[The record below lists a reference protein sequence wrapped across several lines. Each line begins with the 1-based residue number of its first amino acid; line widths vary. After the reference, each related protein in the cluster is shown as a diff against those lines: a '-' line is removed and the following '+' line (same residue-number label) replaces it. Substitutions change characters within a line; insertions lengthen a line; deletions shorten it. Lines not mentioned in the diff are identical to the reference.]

1 MSHYTKED
9 IIRIVEEEDVEFIR
23 LQFVDIFGILK
34 NMAVTAKQLDSILNN
49 RCTFDAAAI
58 NGFDTMHVDE
68 LVLVPD
74 LDTFTIFPWRPQ
86 RGRVARFI
94 CDVRHTDGTPFMG
107 DSRYILKQV
116 IEEAAKDGYT
126 LNVGPESEFFLF
138 DMSEDGQPT
147 TNTSEKG
154 GFFDIGPVDA
164 GENARRDI
172 VLSLSEMGFEMESSY
187 HSNEV
192 CQHHIDFKFD
202 DGIQTAD
209 NIMTFKL
216 TVRTVAKRHGLH
228 ATFMPKPNYGKKGS
242 AMFFNMFLSKD
253 GENIFSDPDEE
264 YGLSKTAYYFMG
276 GIMRHIKGLTL
287 INNPIINSYKRLVP
301 GYNAPVN
308 ISWSRK
314 NRTPLMRITS
324 SGAIGP
330 RIVLRSPDGAS
341 NPYLVM
347 AACLA
352 CGLEGIKNKIEPPV
366 SQDDISQDE
375 IAKLDFLP
383 RTLMEAIREFEK
395 DTFLQNVLGKSV
407 SELFIARKSD
417 EWSEFC
423 QQVTAWEVEKYLNQ
437 IYDKNHEFTRFLQGR
452 CKLFG
457 KS

>member
-1 MSHYTKED
+1 MHYSKDD
-9 IIRIVEEEDVEFIR
+9 IIRMVEEEDVDFIR
-23 LQFVDIFGILK
+23 LQFTDTFGNLK
-34 NMAVTAKQLDSILNN
+34 NMAVTSNQLELVLDN
-49 RCTFDAAAI
+49 RYTFDGAAI
-58 NGFDTMHVDE
+58 NGFDTENVDE
-68 LVLVPD
+68 LILVPD
-74 LDTFTIFPWRPQ
+74 LDTFAIFPWRPQ

-94 CDVRHTDGTPFMG
+94 CDVMNPDGSPFMA
-107 DSRYILKQV
+107 DSRFILSQV
-116 IEEAAKDGYT
+116 AKEAKEMGYT
-126 LNVGPESEFFLF
+126 FNVSPESEFFLF
-138 DMSEDGQPT
+138 DTDENGEPT
-147 TNTSEKG
+147 THTNEKG
-154 GFFDIGPVDA
+154 GFFDISPLDL

-172 VLSLSEMGFEMESSY
+172 VQSLSEMGFEMESSY
-187 HSNEV
+187 HSNEKA
-192 CQHHIDFKFD
+192 QHCIDFKFD
-202 DGIQTAD
+202 DCVQSAD
-209 NIMTFKL
+209 NYMTFKL
-216 TVRTVAKRHGLH
+216 AVRTVAKRHGLH
-228 ATFMPKPNYGKKGS
+228 ATFMPKPNFGMKGS
-242 AMFFNMFLSKD
+242 ALFYNMFLCKN
-253 GENIFSDPDEE
+253 GVNVFSDPDEE
-264 YGLSKTAYYFMG
+264 YGLSKEAYYFMG
-276 GIMRHIKGLTL
+276 GIMKHIKGMTL
-287 INNPIINSYKRLVP
+287 INNQIINSYKRLVP

-437 IYDKNHEFTRFLQGR
+437 I
-452 CKLFG
+452 
-457 KS
+457 

>member
-1 MSHYTKED
+1 MD
-9 IIRIVEEEDVEFIR
+9 FIR
-23 LQFVDIFGILK
+23 LQFTDTFGNLK
-34 NMAVTAKQLDSILNN
+34 NMAVTSNQLELVLDN
-49 RCTFDAAAI
+49 RYTFDGAAI
-58 NGFDTMHVDE
+58 NGFDTENVDE
-68 LVLVPD
+68 LILVPD
-74 LDTFTIFPWRPQ
+74 LDTFAIFPWRPQ

-94 CDVRHTDGTPFMG
+94 CDVMNPDGSPFMA
-107 DSRYILKQV
+107 DSRFILSQV
-116 IEEAAKDGYT
+116 AKEAKEMGYT
-126 LNVGPESEFFLF
+126 FNVSPESEFFLF
-138 DMSEDGQPT
+138 DTDENGEPT
-147 TNTSEKG
+147 THTNEKG
-154 GFFDIGPVDA
+154 GFFDISPLDL

-172 VLSLSEMGFEMESSY
+172 VQSLSEMGFEMESSY
-187 HSNEV
+187 HSNEKA
-192 CQHHIDFKFD
+192 QHCIDFKFD
-202 DGIQTAD
+202 DCVQSAD
-209 NIMTFKL
+209 NYMTFKL
-216 TVRTVAKRHGLH
+216 AVRTVAKRHGLH
-228 ATFMPKPNYGKKGS
+228 ATFMPKPNFGMKGS
-242 AMFFNMFLSKD
+242 ALFYNMFLCKN
-253 GENIFSDPDEE
+253 GVNVFSDPDEE
-264 YGLSKTAYYFMG
+264 YGLSKEAYYFMG
-276 GIMRHIKGLTL
+276 GIMKHIKGMTL

-437 IYDKNHEFTRFLQGR
+437 I
-452 CKLFG
+452 
-457 KS
+457 

>member
-34 NMAVTAKQLDSILNN
+34 NVAVTATQLDSVLNN
-49 RCTFDAAAI
+49 RCTFDGAAI
-58 NGFDTMHVDE
+58 NGFDTVNVDE

-94 CDVRHTDGTPFMG
+94 CDVIYPDGTPFMA

-116 IEEAAKDGYT
+116 IQKAKKEGYI

-138 DMSEDGQPT
+138 DTTEEGAPT
-147 TNTSEKG
+147 TRTSEKG

-187 HSNEV
+187 HSNEAS
-192 CQHHIDFKFD
+192 QHHIDFKYD

-209 NIMTFKL
+209 NIMTYKL

-242 AMFFNMFLSKD
+242 AMFFNMFLCKD
-253 GENIFSDPDEE
+253 GKNIFSDKEEE
-264 YGLSKTAYYFMG
+264 YGLSKDAYYFMG

-324 SGAIGP
+324 TGEMGP
-330 RIVLRSPDGAS
+330 RVVLRSPDGAC
-341 NPYLVM
+341 NPYLVL
-347 AACLA
+347 AGCLA
-352 CGLEGIKNKIEPPV
+352 AGLDGIHNQIEPPTCIDE
-366 SQDDISQDE
+366 QAGKRDFDI
-375 IAKLDFLP
+375 LP
-383 RTLMEAIREFEK
+383 RTLMEAIREFQK
-395 DTFLQNVLGKSV
+395 DEFLHKVYGEQLSQILIQKK
-407 SELFIARKSD
+407 EE
-417 EWSEFC
+417 EWNEYC
-423 QQVTAWEVEKYLNQ
+423 EQVTAWEVEKYLDR
-437 IYDKNHEFTRFLQGR
+437 I
-452 CKLFG
+452 
-457 KS
+457 

>member
-34 NMAVTAKQLDSILNN
+34 NIAVTATQLDSVLNN
-49 RCTFDAAAI
+49 RCTFDGAAI
-58 NGFDTMHVDE
+58 NGFDTVNVDE

-94 CDVRHTDGTPFMG
+94 CDVIYPDGTPFMA

-116 IEEAAKDGYT
+116 LLAAEKEGYT

-138 DMSEDGQPT
+138 DTTEEGEPT
-147 TNTSEKG
+147 TKTTEKG

-187 HSNEV
+187 HSNEAS
-192 CQHHIDFKFD
+192 QHHIDFKFD

-209 NIMTFKL
+209 NIMTYKL
-216 TVRTVAKRHGLH
+216 AVRTVAKRHGLH

-242 AMFFNMFLSKD
+242 AMFFNMFLCRD
-253 GENIFSDPDEE
+253 GKNMFSDKEEE

-324 SGAIGP
+324 TGEMGP
-330 RIVLRSPDGAS
+330 RVALRSPDGAC
-341 NPYLVM
+341 NPYLVL
-347 AACLA
+347 AGCLA
-352 CGLEGIKNKIEPPV
+352 AGLDGIRRQIEPPACIDE
-366 SQDDISQDE
+366 QGEKMDFDI
-375 IAKLDFLP
+375 LP

-395 DTFLQNVLGKSV
+395 DQFLHKVYGEQLSRILIQKK
-407 SELFIARKSD
+407 EE
-417 EWSEFC
+417 EWNEYC
-423 QQVTAWEVEKYLNQ
+423 EQVTAWEVEKYLDR
-437 IYDKNHEFTRFLQGR
+437 I
-452 CKLFG
+452 
-457 KS
+457 

>member
-1 MSHYTKED
+1 MHYSKDD
-9 IIRIVEEEDVEFIR
+9 IIRMVEEEDVDFIR
-23 LQFVDIFGILK
+23 LQFTDTFGNLK
-34 NMAVTAKQLDSILNN
+34 NMAVTSNQLELVLDN
-49 RCTFDAAAI
+49 RYTFDGAAI
-58 NGFDTMHVDE
+58 NGFDTENVDE
-68 LVLVPD
+68 LILVPD
-74 LDTFTIFPWRPQ
+74 LDTFAIFPWRPQ

-94 CDVRHTDGTPFMG
+94 CDVMNPDGSPFMA
-107 DSRYILKQV
+107 DSRFILSQV
-116 IEEAAKDGYT
+116 AKEAKEMGYT
-126 LNVGPESEFFLF
+126 FNVSPESEFFLF
-138 DMSEDGQPT
+138 DTDENGEPT
-147 TNTSEKG
+147 TRTNEKG
-154 GFFDIGPVDA
+154 GFFDISPLDL

-172 VLSLSEMGFEMESSY
+172 VQSLSEMGFEMESSY
-187 HSNEV
+187 HSNEKA
-192 CQHHIDFKFD
+192 QHCIDFKFD
-202 DGIQTAD
+202 DCVQSAD
-209 NIMTFKL
+209 NYMTFKL
-216 TVRTVAKRHGLH
+216 AVRTVAKRHGLH
-228 ATFMPKPNYGKKGS
+228 ATFMPKPNFGMKGS
-242 AMFFNMFLSKD
+242 ALFYNMFLCKN
-253 GENIFSDPDEE
+253 GVNVFSDPDEE
-264 YGLSKTAYYFMG
+264 YGLSKEAYYFMG
-276 GIMRHIKGLTL
+276 GIMKHIKGMTL

-423 QQVTAWEVEKYLNQ
+423 QQVTTWEVEKYLNQ
-437 IYDKNHEFTRFLQGR
+437 I
-452 CKLFG
+452 
-457 KS
+457 

>member
-1 MSHYTKED
+1 MHYSKDD
-9 IIRIVEEEDVEFIR
+9 IIRMVEEEDVDFIR
-23 LQFVDIFGILK
+23 LQFTDTFGNLK
-34 NMAVTAKQLDSILNN
+34 NMAVTSNQLELVLDN
-49 RCTFDAAAI
+49 RYTFDGAAI
-58 NGFDTMHVDE
+58 NGFDTENVDE
-68 LVLVPD
+68 LILVPD
-74 LDTFTIFPWRPQ
+74 LDTFAIFPWRPQ

-94 CDVRHTDGTPFMG
+94 CDVMNPDGSPFMA
-107 DSRYILKQV
+107 DSRFILSQV
-116 IEEAAKDGYT
+116 AKEAKEMGYT
-126 LNVGPESEFFLF
+126 FNVSPESEFFLF
-138 DMSEDGQPT
+138 DTDEHGEPT
-147 TNTSEKG
+147 THTNEKG
-154 GFFDIGPVDA
+154 GFFDISPLDL

-172 VLSLSEMGFEMESSY
+172 VQSLSEMGFEMESSY
-187 HSNEV
+187 HSNEKA
-192 CQHHIDFKFD
+192 QHCIDFKFD
-202 DGIQTAD
+202 DCVQSAD
-209 NIMTFKL
+209 NYMTFKL
-216 TVRTVAKRHGLH
+216 AVRTVAKRHGLH
-228 ATFMPKPNYGKKGS
+228 ATFMPKPNFGMKGS
-242 AMFFNMFLSKD
+242 ALFYNMFLCKN
-253 GENIFSDPDEE
+253 GVNVFSDPDEE
-264 YGLSKTAYYFMG
+264 YGLSKEAYYFMG
-276 GIMRHIKGLTL
+276 GIMKHIKGMTL

-423 QQVTAWEVEKYLNQ
+423 QQVTTWEVEKYLNQ
-437 IYDKNHEFTRFLQGR
+437 I
-452 CKLFG
+452 
-457 KS
+457 

>member
-276 GIMRHIKGLTL
+276 GIK
-287 INNPIINSYKRLVP
+287 
-301 GYNAPVN
+301 VN
-308 ISWSRK
+308 LDSKTSMEHLYAVGETSCNGVHGK
-314 NRTPLMRITS
+314 NRL
-324 SGAIGP
+324 
-330 RIVLRSPDGAS
+330 AS
-341 NPYLVM
+341 NSLLESLVFARR
-347 AACLA
+347 AA
-352 CGLEGIKNKIEPPV
+352 
-366 SQDDISQDE
+366 DDIIFGRKPDPCRPGSIDLKPYEDRDAVLTVYHEMVLNE
-375 IAKLDFLP
+375 IERMK
-383 RTLMEAIREFEK
+383 
-395 DTFLQNVLGKSV
+395 KS
-407 SELFIARKSD
+407 
-417 EWSEFC
+417 
-423 QQVTAWEVEKYLNQ
+423 
-437 IYDKNHEFTRFLQGR
+437 HE
-452 CKLFG
+452 
-457 KS
+457 

>member
-1 MSHYTKED
+1 MHYSKDD
-9 IIRIVEEEDVEFIR
+9 IIRMVEEEDVDFIR
-23 LQFVDIFGILK
+23 LQFTDTFGNLK
-34 NMAVTAKQLDSILNN
+34 NMAVTSNQLELVLNN
-49 RCTFDAAAI
+49 RYTFDGAAI
-58 NGFDTMHVDE
+58 NGFDTENVDE
-68 LVLVPD
+68 LILVPD
-74 LDTFTIFPWRPQ
+74 LDTFAIFPWRPQ

-94 CDVRHTDGTPFMG
+94 CDVMNPDGSPFMA
-107 DSRYILKQV
+107 DSRFILSQV
-116 IEEAAKDGYT
+116 AKEAKEMGYT
-126 LNVGPESEFFLF
+126 FNVSPESEFFLF
-138 DMSEDGQPT
+138 DTDENGEPT
-147 TNTSEKG
+147 THTNEKG
-154 GFFDIGPVDA
+154 GFFDISPLDL

-172 VLSLSEMGFEMESSY
+172 VQSLSEMGFEMESSY
-187 HSNEV
+187 HSNEKA
-192 CQHHIDFKFD
+192 QHCIDFKFD
-202 DGIQTAD
+202 DCVQSAD
-209 NIMTFKL
+209 NYMTFKL
-216 TVRTVAKRHGLH
+216 AVRTVAKRHGLH
-228 ATFMPKPNYGKKGS
+228 ATFMPKPNFGMKGS
-242 AMFFNMFLSKD
+242 ALFYNMFLCKN
-253 GENIFSDPDEE
+253 GVNVFSDPDEE
-264 YGLSKTAYYFMG
+264 YGLSKEAYYFMG
-276 GIMRHIKGLTL
+276 GIMKHIKGMTL

-437 IYDKNHEFTRFLQGR
+437 I
-452 CKLFG
+452 
-457 KS
+457 

>member
-308 ISWSRK
+308 ITWSRK
-314 NRTPLMRITS
+314 NRTPLMRMTS
-324 SGAIGP
+324 TGEMGP
-330 RIVLRSPDGAS
+330 RVALRSPDGS
-341 NPYLVM
+341 CNPYLVL
-347 AACLA
+347 AVCLEA
-352 CGLEGIKNKIEPPV
+352 GLDGIRNQITPPDAV
-366 SQDDISQDE
+366 TENVFEMQLQQR
-375 IAKLDFLP
+375 AKLGIESLP
-383 RTLMEAIREFEK
+383 GDLEQAVEELEK
-395 DTFLQNVLGKSV
+395 DDYIKSVLGGH
-407 SELFIARKSD
+407 I
-417 EWSEFC
+417 
-423 QQVTAWEVEKYLNQ
+423 TEKYLEAKKAEWADYRAQ
-437 IYDKNHEFTRFLQGR
+437 VTEWEIEKYLDKI
-452 CKLFG
+452 
-457 KS
+457 